1 MRCVQLYSR
10 KCNIHDEMQKLI
22 HQFFVK
28 HLSLN
33 GEDAHMLHMKYY
45 TEYGLAIEGLA
56 RHHKIDPLQFNSEVD
71 DALPLDTILK
81 PDPKLR
87 KLLED
92 IDRSKVRLW
101 LLTNAYVNHG
111 KRVVKLLGVDDQ
123 FEGITFCDYG
133 KLPLICK
140 PTQEMYAK
148 AEREANVPSTAERY
162 FVDDSGLNCKHA
174 AARGWQTA
182 HLVEPELPLPDAPA
196 TVRFA
201 GTTHFAAGDWVGIEL
216 DEPTGKNDGAVQGE
230 RYFDCEFGYG
240 MFVRPT
246 AIAAIIGPPA
256 REAKPAAKGTANAP
270 QTRGRAQTGASASG
284 LGIKKPSA
292 IQATN
297 TKRHSGSSASPSPA
311 AKTASQRLG
320 LKAGRLLGLSRHPWA
335 PTSPICVAAL
345 PAIDIWSFEQNSKRP
360 ALRQTASKTS
370 DEQDRE
376 SPQSDDIE
384 TADNYA
390 EADEIE
396 NEEPTAK
403 PPRLAS
409 GSSRAGAARPGL
421 SQTSSPRQA
430 QSTALSRELEE
441 LKTKLRVMEKKRTE
455 DREKLKALETLQQ
468 ERDKFEG
475 IIQKLQAK
483 YQPQQLEI
491 SDLRKKLRESE
502 AQLEEIERIQ
512 AEHDSILEMAT
523 LDREMAEETAD
534 AFRHEVEALKLRV
547 EELQLEA
554 EVLREENE
562 ELGQTMSPE
571 EKSSHGWLQM
581 ERTNERLREALIR
594 LRDMTQQQ
602 ESELKD
608 QIKELQQD
616 LEDYESIKSQYESTK
631 EKLLV
636 AENNVEDLKQQ
647 LETALGAEEMIE
659 ELADKNMHYQEE
671 INELKAAI
679 EDLEA
684 LKEINDELEYNHIE
698 TEKQMQEE
706 IDYKESLF
714 NEQCRK
720 VAQQDEVIEDLE
732 YTLARF
738 RELVTTLQGDL
749 EDMRASQQITEAE
762 ATDLTTRSR
771 AMMDLNLK
779 LQASVSKAQTKTI
792 DIELE
797 RMDAQEA
804 AQHLSILKLYLPEYF
819 EGEKN
824 GILALLRFKR
834 VSFKATLMS
843 STIRE
848 RFPEQASDP
857 AVVEDGFVAHDVLE
871 KLLWIGSICDRFINY
886 ITNCSAESFD
896 RIKATLFEMEPVE
909 RTMNFW
915 IESVH
920 RTTIPSGGSPPT
932 NFIRDIRDE
941 LCMRSSLT
949 QSYIDHAASSISRLR
964 TLLQS
969 KLSAPEG
976 EEQEINFLISKMETL
991 VTQARGLKVAM
1002 GKIHK
1007 ALEDLRSRSLALSQ
1021 DIAGPFKK
1029 TEEAAKDLS
1038 ELARHLG
1045 ENIALIVSDES
1056 RTEPLALEEAMK
1068 SMSQV
1073 STLYAQPSES
1083 GSECSDTMS
1092 FIANRLRSLGGNLE
1106 ELDSIST
1113 DLSITS
1119 EFERLPSPWI
1129 ARASELKSNKA
1140 VSPDADEEIRRL
1152 KNEIHE
1158 ASTALG
1164 VKDKTI
1170 EEQSLKVELVNSRMQ
1185 EASKK
1190 ASMVKELETKIEAM
1204 RTKETDLEHVVEKQ
1218 RKDLQA
1224 LETERE
1230 EIKVRL
1236 DRVKRASGTTGITT
1250 TEGVVVDN
1258 ALSLATMR
1266 ENEAL
1271 RAEVES
1277 LQAAVRF
1284 LREENRRANM
1294 LDPYS
1299 VQRSAEMYSWLDVPL
1314 TQANGN
1320 AQREKIQQ
1328 TASESR
1334 DVFTHLLK
1342 LTKESNICDLKST
1355 VSQENGNRASWR
1367 PSKTKLR
1374 YQVLQQRENF
1384 EHWTEW
1390 RDDIVNQEREQDRL
1404 VNTKKERLARDRAR
1418 RHAPKN
1424 SVFGGFPQGLGHG
1437 MMGHAWEILGMQQDH
1452 RKLADRPVEPS
1463 ITPSF

>member
-1 MRCVQLYSR
+1 MA
-10 KCNIHDEMQKLI
+10 DLI
-22 HQFFVK
+22 PGHVV
-28 HLSLN
+28 
-33 GEDAHMLHMKYY
+33 
-45 TEYGLAIEGLA
+45 T
-56 RHHKIDPLQFNSEVD
+56 
-71 DALPLDTILK
+71 
-81 PDPKLR
+81 
-87 KLLED
+87 
-92 IDRSKVRLW
+92 
-101 LLTNAYVNHG
+101 LTDG
-111 KRVVKLLGVDDQ
+111 RQ
-123 FEGITFCDYG
+123 
-133 KLPLICK
+133 
-140 PTQEMYAK
+140 
-148 AEREANVPSTAERY
+148 
-162 FVDDSGLNCKHA
+162 
-174 AARGWQTA
+174 
-182 HLVEPELPLPDAPA
+182 A

-201 GTTHFAAGDWVGIEL
+201 GATHFAAGEWIGIEL

-230 RYFDCEFGYG
+230 RYFDCEFGFG

-246 AIAAIIGPPA
+246 AIATVIGPPA
-256 REAKPAAKGTANAP
+256 KEAKLATKGTPNAP

-284 LGIKKPSA
+284 LGIKKSGA
-292 IQATN
+292 MQTAN
-297 TKRHSGSSASPSPA
+297 TKRHSASSASPSPA
-311 AKTASQRLG
+311 AKAASQRLS
-320 LKAGRLLGLSRHPWA
+320 LKQPQSPTKAQSPTKQLSGTTTPRSSISGPSRPSAATSRARPSIGAKSTSMGPPPPPSASRPSRPSISGSTNRTVRPSFQGTATA
-335 PTSPICVAAL
+335 PMAV
-345 PAIDIWSFEQNSKRP
+345 SKRP
-360 ALRQTASKTS
+360 ALRSAVSNKTS
-370 DEQDRE
+370 EEQEIGSSPPSDDAE
-376 SPQSDDIE
+376 SPGH
-384 TADNYA
+384 YA
-390 EADEIE
+390 EDDDME
-396 NEEPTAK
+396 NEESTSK
-403 PPRLAS
+403 VSRLAS
-409 GSSRAGAARPGL
+409 GSSRVGTARSGL
-421 SQTSSPRQA
+421 SQSSSPRQA
-430 QSTALSRELEE
+430 QSTALTRELEE

-455 DREKLKALETLQQ
+455 DREKLKALEKLQQ

-491 SDLRKKLRESE
+491 SELRKKLKESE
-502 AQLEEIERIQ
+502 AKLEEIERLQ
-512 AEHDSILEMAT
+512 AEHDSIMEMAT

-534 AFRHEVEALKLRV
+534 AFKHEVEALKLRV
-547 EELQLEA
+547 EELQLEV

-581 ERTNERLREALIR
+581 ERANERLREALIR

-602 ESELKD
+602 ESELRD

-616 LEDYESIKSQYESTK
+616 LEDYEAIKTQYDSTK

-659 ELADKNMHYQEE
+659 ELAEKNMRYQEE
-671 INELKAAI
+671 INELNAAI

-706 IDYKESLF
+706 IDYKENLF

-720 VAQQDEVIEDLE
+720 IVQQDEAIEDLE

-738 RELVTTLQGDL
+738 RELVSSLQGDL
-749 EDMRASQQITEAE
+749 DDMRASQQITEAE

-771 AMMDLNLK
+771 AMLDLNLK

-797 RMDAQEA
+797 RMDAQESS
-804 AQHLSILKLYLPEYF
+804 QHLSILKLYLPEYF

-834 VSFKATLMS
+834 VSFKASLMS
-843 STIRE
+843 SAIRE
-848 RFPEQASDP
+848 RFPEQTSDS
-857 AVVEDGFVAHDVLE
+857 ALVEDGFAAHDVLE

-886 ITNCSAESFD
+886 ITCCSAESFD
-896 RIKATLFEMEPVE
+896 GIKATLFEMEPVE
-909 RTMNFW
+909 RTVNFW
-915 IESVH
+915 IEILRKGELDVKKCGIELQRSIALMSHLAEVH
-920 RTTIPSGGSPPT
+920 IPASLET
-932 NFIRDIRDE
+932 FADE
-941 LCMRSSLT
+941 LCMRSILT
-949 QSYIDHAASSISRLR
+949 QSYMDHVASLISRLR
-964 TLLQS
+964 SLLQS
-969 KLSAPEG
+969 KISASEG
-976 EEQEINFLISKMETL
+976 EEEESNFLFNKMESL
-991 VTQARGLKVAM
+991 VSQSRGLKVAM
-1002 GKIHK
+1002 GKVHK
-1007 ALEDLRSRSLALSQ
+1007 ALEDLRSRSLALSS
-1021 DIAGPFKK
+1021 DVAGPFKK

-1038 ELARHLG
+1038 VLARHLG
-1045 ENIALIVSDES
+1045 ESIALIVSDES
-1056 RTEPLALEEAMK
+1056 RTEPLTLEEATRN
-1068 SMSQV
+1068 MSQV
-1073 STLYAQPSES
+1073 STLYARPSES

-1092 FIANRLRSLGGNLE
+1092 FIANRLRSLGGSLE

-1129 ARASELKSNKA
+1129 VRASELKLNKA
-1140 VSPDADEEIRRL
+1140 TSVDADEEIRRL

-1170 EEQSLKVELVNSRMQ
+1170 EEQALKVELVESRMQ

-1190 ASMVKELETKIEAM
+1190 ASMVKELEAKIENM
-1204 RTKETDLEHVVEKQ
+1204 RTKETELEGLVETQ
-1218 RKDLQA
+1218 RKNLQA
-1224 LETERE
+1224 LEADRE
-1230 EIKVRL
+1230 DIKARL
-1236 DRVKRASGTTGITT
+1236 DRVKRASGTTGVATT
-1250 TEGVVVDN
+1250 DGVVVDN

-1284 LREENRRANM
+1284 LREENRRANV

-1314 TQANGN
+1314 TQASAG
-1320 AQREKIQQ
+1320 AQRDRTQQ

-1342 LTKESNICDLKST
+1342 LTRDSSICDLKST
-1355 VSQENGNRASWR
+1355 MSQENSNRTGWR
-1367 PSKTKLR
+1367 PTKTKLR

-1384 EHWTEW
+1384 ERWAEW
-1390 RDDIVNQEREQDRL
+1390 RDDIVEQEREQDRL
-1404 VNTKKERLARDRAR
+1404 VNAKKERLARDRAR

-1437 MMGHAWEILGMQQDH
+1437 MMGRAWEILGMQQDN
-1452 RKLADRPVEPS
+1452 RKIADKPVEPS
-1463 ITPSF
+1463 IAPSF

>member
-1 MRCVQLYSR
+1 MA
-10 KCNIHDEMQKLI
+10 D
-22 HQFFVK
+22 
-28 HLSLN
+28 
-33 GEDAHMLHMKYY
+33 
-45 TEYGLAIEGLA
+45 
-56 RHHKIDPLQFNSEVD
+56 
-71 DALPLDTILK
+71 
-81 PDPKLR
+81 
-87 KLLED
+87 
-92 IDRSKVRLW
+92 
-101 LLTNAYVNHG
+101 LTPGH
-111 KRVVKLLGVDDQ
+111 VVTLTDGRQ
-123 FEGITFCDYG
+123 
-133 KLPLICK
+133 
-140 PTQEMYAK
+140 
-148 AEREANVPSTAERY
+148 
-162 FVDDSGLNCKHA
+162 
-174 AARGWQTA
+174 
-182 HLVEPELPLPDAPA
+182 A

-201 GTTHFAAGDWVGIEL
+201 GATHFAAGDWVGIEL

-230 RYFDCEFGYG
+230 RYFDCEYGYG

-256 REAKPAAKGTANAP
+256 REAAKPAAKGTTNAP
-270 QTRGRAQTGASASG
+270 QTRGRAQTG

-292 IQATN
+292 IQAVN

-320 LKAGRLLGLSRHPWA
+320 LKQPQSPTKSQSPTKQLSGASTPRSSSISGPSRSAAATSKGRPSIGAKSTSMGPPPPPSASRPSRSSISGA
-335 PTSPICVAAL
+335 SSKTVRPGTQGITAASVGVA
-345 PAIDIWSFEQNSKRP
+345 KRP
-360 ALRQTASKTS
+360 ALRPTAPKTAE
-370 DEQDRE
+370 EQERE
-376 SPQSDDIE
+376 GPQSDDIE
-384 TADNYA
+384 HADNYV
-390 EADEIE
+390 EADEME
-396 NEEPTAK
+396 SEGPAAK
-403 PPRLAS
+403 PSRLAS
-409 GSSRAGAARPGL
+409 GSSR
-421 SQTSSPRQA
+421 TSSPRQA

-441 LKTKLRVMEKKRTE
+441 LKTKLR
-455 DREKLKALETLQQ
+455 KLKALETLQQ
-468 ERDKFEG
+468 ERDKFES

-491 SDLRKKLRESE
+491 TDLRKKLRESE
-502 AQLEEIERIQ
+502 TQLEEIERIQ

-554 EVLREENE
+554 DVLREENE

-581 ERTNERLREALIR
+581 ERSNERLREALIR

-602 ESELKD
+602 ESELRD
-608 QIKELQQD
+608 QIKELQED
-616 LEDYESIKSQYESTK
+616 LEDYEK
-631 EKLLV
+631 KLLV

-647 LETALGAEEMIE
+647 LETAL
-659 ELADKNMHYQEE
+659 DKNMHYQEE
-671 INELKAAI
+671 INELHAAI

-720 VAQQDEVIEDLE
+720 VAQQDEVIDDLE

-738 RELVTTLQGDL
+738 RELVSTLQGDL

-779 LQASVSKAQTKTI
+779 LQAS
-792 DIELE
+792 LE
-797 RMDAQEA
+797 RLDAQEA

-824 GILALLRFKR
+824 GVLALLRFKR

-843 STIRE
+843 STVRE
-848 RFPEQASDP
+848 RFPEQTSDP
-857 AVVEDGFVAHDVLE
+857 AAVEDGFTAHDVLE
-871 KLLWIGSICDRFINY
+871 KLMWITSICDRFTNY
-886 ITNCSAESFD
+886 ITNCPAESFD
-896 RIKATLFEMEPVE
+896 MIKATLFEMEPVE
-909 RTMNFW
+909 RTVNFW
-915 IESVH
+915 IESVRKNELNMKKCGIELQRSIALLSH
-920 RTTIPSGGSPPT
+920 LAEVHLPT
-932 NFIRDIRDE
+932 SLETFADE

-949 QSYIDHAASSISRLR
+949 QSYLDHAASLISRLKI
-964 TLLQS
+964 LLQS
-969 KLSAPEG
+969 KISVPEG
-976 EEQEINFLISKMETL
+976 EEEETSFLFTKMEAL

-1002 GKIHK
+1002 GKIYR
-1007 ALEDLRSRSLALSQ
+1007 ALEDLRSRSLALSH

-1045 ENIALIVSDES
+1045 ESIALIVTDES
-1056 RTEPLALEEAMK
+1056 RTEPLTLEEATK

-1083 GSECSDTMS
+1083 GSESSDTMT

-1106 ELDSIST
+1106 ELGSIST

-1129 ARASELKSNKA
+1129 VRASELKTNKA

-1170 EEQSLKVELVNSRMQ
+1170 EEQALKVELVESRMQ

-1190 ASMVKELETKIEAM
+1190 ASMVKELEAKIEGM
-1204 RTKETDLEHVVEKQ
+1204 RTRETELEGVIEKQ
-1218 RKDLQA
+1218 RNDLQA

-1230 EIKVRL
+1230 DIKARL

-1266 ENEAL
+1266 ENEVL

-1294 LDPYS
+1294 LDSYS

-1314 TQANGN
+1314 TQANGDV
-1320 AQREKIQQ
+1320 QRDKIQQ

-1334 DVFTHLLK
+1334 DVFSHLLK

-1355 VSQENGNRASWR
+1355 LSQESSNRAGWR

-1374 YQVLQQRENF
+1374 YQVLKQRENF
-1384 EHWTEW
+1384 ENWTEW

-1437 MMGHAWEILGMQQDH
+1437 MMGRAWEILGMQQDH

>member
-1 MRCVQLYSR
+1 MADLNPGHV
-10 KCNIHDEMQKLI
+10 
-22 HQFFVK
+22 V
-28 HLSLN
+28 SLTD
-33 GEDAHMLHMKYY
+33 G
-45 TEYGLAIEGLA
+45 
-56 RHHKIDPLQFNSEVD
+56 RQ
-71 DALPLDTILK
+71 
-81 PDPKLR
+81 
-87 KLLED
+87 
-92 IDRSKVRLW
+92 
-101 LLTNAYVNHG
+101 
-111 KRVVKLLGVDDQ
+111 
-123 FEGITFCDYG
+123 
-133 KLPLICK
+133 
-140 PTQEMYAK
+140 
-148 AEREANVPSTAERY
+148 
-162 FVDDSGLNCKHA
+162 
-174 AARGWQTA
+174 
-182 HLVEPELPLPDAPA
+182 A
-196 TVRFA
+196 TVRFV
-201 GTTHFAAGDWVGIEL
+201 GTTHFAAGEWIGIEL

-230 RYFDCEFGYG
+230 RYFDCEFGFG

-246 AIAAIIGPPA
+246 AIAAVIGQPPK
-256 REAKPAAKGTANAP
+256 EAKLAAKGAANAP
-270 QTRGRAQTGASASG
+270 QTRGRAQTGASVSG
-284 LGIKKPSA
+284 MGIKKPGA
-292 IQATN
+292 MQAAN
-297 TKRHSGSSASPSPA
+297 TKRHSASSASPSPA
-311 AKTASQRLG
+311 AKSAAQRLS
-320 LKAGRLLGLSRHPWA
+320 LKQPQSPTKSQSPTQQVSGTATPRASISGSSRPSAATSKARPSVGAKSTSMGPPPPPSASRPSRPSISGSMNRTVRPSLQGSATA
-335 PTSPICVAAL
+335 PTGVA
-345 PAIDIWSFEQNSKRP
+345 KRP
-360 ALRQTASKTS
+360 VLRPTVSNRTPE
-370 DEQDRE
+370 EQVAGG
-376 SPQSDDIE
+376 SPQSENIESGSPAEDD
-384 TADNYA
+384 DL
-390 EADEIE
+390 E
-396 NEEPTAK
+396 NEEPTSRMS
-403 PPRLAS
+403 RLAS
-409 GSSRAGAARPGL
+409 SSTRTGAARPGL
-421 SQTSSPRQA
+421 SQTSSPRQN

-455 DREKLKALETLQQ
+455 DREKLKSLEKLQQ
-468 ERDKFEG
+468 ERDKFES

-491 SDLRKKLRESE
+491 TDLRKKLKESE
-502 AQLEEIERIQ
+502 AKLEEIERLQ
-512 AEHDSILEMAT
+512 AEHDSIMEMAT

-534 AFRHEVEALKLRV
+534 VLKHEVETLKLRV
-547 EELQLEA
+547 EELELEA

-602 ESELKD
+602 EMDLRD

-616 LEDYESIKSQYESTK
+616 LEEYEKIKSQYETTK

-647 LETALGAEEMIE
+647 LDTALGAEEMIE
-659 ELADKNMHYQEE
+659 ELAEKNMRYQEE
-671 INELKAAI
+671 INELNAAI

-706 IDYKESLF
+706 IDYKENLF

-720 VAQQDEVIEDLE
+720 ITQQDEVIEDLE

-738 RELVTTLQGDL
+738 RELVSTLQGDL

-762 ATDLTTRSR
+762 ATDLTSRSR

-792 DIELE
+792 DIELD

-804 AQHLSILKLYLPEYF
+804 SQHLSILKLYLPEYF
-819 EGEKN
+819 ESEKN
-824 GILALLRFKR
+824 AILALLRFKR
-834 VSFKATLMS
+834 VTFKASLMNH
-843 STIRE
+843 TIRE
-848 RFPEQASDP
+848 RYPEQATDP
-857 AVVEDGFVAHDVLE
+857 SLIEDGFASHDVLE
-871 KLLWIGSICDRFINY
+871 KLMWIASLCDRFVNY
-886 ITNCSAESFD
+886 ITSCSIESFD
-896 RIKATLFEMEPVE
+896 GVKGTLFEMEPVE
-909 RTMNFW
+909 RTVNFW
-915 IESVH
+915 LEALKRNDVNLKKCAIELQRSIALLSH
-920 RTTIPSGGSPPT
+920 LAEIHLPT
-932 NFIRDIRDE
+932 SLETFADE
-941 LCMRSSLT
+941 LCTRSVLT
-949 QSYIDHAASSISRLR
+949 QSYIDHAASLISRLKS
-964 TLLQS
+964 LMQS
-969 KLSAPEG
+969 KVSMPEG
-976 EEQEINFLISKMETL
+976 EDEESNFFFNKMDAL
-991 VTQARGLKVAM
+991 VSQARGLKVAM
-1002 GKIHK
+1002 GKVNR
-1007 ALEDLRSRSLALSQ
+1007 ALEDLRSRSLALSH
-1021 DIAGPFKK
+1021 DVAGPFKK

-1045 ENIALIVSDES
+1045 EDIALLVSEEG
-1056 RTEPLALEEAMK
+1056 RTEPLTLEEATK

-1083 GSECSDTMS
+1083 GSECSDTLS
-1092 FIANRLRSLGGNLE
+1092 FIANRLRSLGGSVE
-1106 ELDSIST
+1106 ELDSISS

-1129 ARASELKSNKA
+1129 VRAQELKSNKSNSA
-1140 VSPDADEEIRRL
+1140 DADDEIRRL

-1170 EEQSLKVELVNSRMQ
+1170 EEQALKVELVESRMQ
-1185 EASKK
+1185 EASKR
-1190 ASMVKELETKIEAM
+1190 ASMVKELEVKIEEM
-1204 RTKETDLEHVVEKQ
+1204 RTKEADLAEIVEKQ

-1230 EIKVRL
+1230 EIKARL
-1236 DRVKRASGTTGITT
+1236 DRVKRASGTTGIATT
-1250 TEGVVVDN
+1250 DGVIVDN

-1299 VQRSAEMYSWLDVPL
+1299 VQRSTDMYSWLDVPL
-1314 TQANGN
+1314 TQANAGP
-1320 AQREKIQQ
+1320 QRDKIQQ

-1342 LTKESNICDLKST
+1342 LTKDSNICDLKST
-1355 VSQENGNRASWR
+1355 MSQEGNRVGWR

-1384 EHWTEW
+1384 ARWAEW

-1404 VNTKKERLARDRAR
+1404 VITKKERLARDRAR
-1418 RHAPKN
+1418 KHAPKN

-1437 MMGHAWEILGMQQDH
+1437 MMGAAWEILGMQQDG
-1452 RKLADRPVEPS
+1452 RKMADRSVEPS
-1463 ITPSF
+1463 VPPTF

>member
-1 MRCVQLYSR
+1 MA
-10 KCNIHDEMQKLI
+10 D
-22 HQFFVK
+22 
-28 HLSLN
+28 
-33 GEDAHMLHMKYY
+33 
-45 TEYGLAIEGLA
+45 
-56 RHHKIDPLQFNSEVD
+56 
-71 DALPLDTILK
+71 
-81 PDPKLR
+81 
-87 KLLED
+87 
-92 IDRSKVRLW
+92 
-101 LLTNAYVNHG
+101 LTPGH
-111 KRVVKLLGVDDQ
+111 VVTLTDGRQ
-123 FEGITFCDYG
+123 
-133 KLPLICK
+133 
-140 PTQEMYAK
+140 
-148 AEREANVPSTAERY
+148 
-162 FVDDSGLNCKHA
+162 
-174 AARGWQTA
+174 
-182 HLVEPELPLPDAPA
+182 A

-201 GTTHFAAGDWVGIEL
+201 GATHFAAGDWIGIEL

-246 AIAAIIGPPA
+246 AIAAIIGPPTK
-256 REAKPAAKGTANAP
+256 ETKPAAKGTANAP
-270 QTRGRAQTGASASG
+270 QTRGRAQTGSG

-292 IQATN
+292 LQAAN

-311 AKTASQRLG
+311 AKPASQRLG
-320 LKAGRLLGLSRHPWA
+320 LKQPQSPTKSQSPTKQLSGASTPRSSISGPSRPSATSKGRPSIGAKSTSMGPPPPPSASRPSRPSISGASNRTVRPGLQGTTTAPAG
-335 PTSPICVAAL
+335 VA
-345 PAIDIWSFEQNSKRP
+345 KRP
-360 ALRQTASKTS
+360 ALRPTASKTS
-370 DEQDRE
+370 EEQERG
-376 SPQSDDIE
+376 SPQSEDID

-390 EADEIE
+390 EGDEME
-396 NEEPTAK
+396 SEEPTAK
-403 PPRLAS
+403 PSRLAS
-409 GSSRAGAARPGL
+409 GSSRAGAARPGF

-468 ERDKFEG
+468 ERDKFES

-534 AFRHEVEALKLRV
+534 AFRHEVETLKLRV

-616 LEDYESIKSQYESTK
+616 LEEYESIKSQYESTK

-671 INELKAAI
+671 INELNAAI

-706 IDYKESLF
+706 IDYKDSLF

-738 RELVTTLQGDL
+738 RELVSTLQGDL

-797 RMDAQEA
+797 RLDAQEA

-834 VSFKATLMS
+834 VSFKSSLMI
-843 STIRE
+843 STVRE
-848 RFPEQASDP
+848 RFPEQTSDP
-857 AVVEDGFVAHDVLE
+857 AAVEDGFTAHDVLE
-871 KLLWIGSICDRFINY
+871 KLMWIGAICDRFINY

-896 RIKATLFEMEPVE
+896 RTKATLFEMEPVE
-909 RTMNFW
+909 RTVNFW
-915 IESVH
+915 IESVRKNELNMKKCGIELQRSIALLSH
-920 RTTIPSGGSPPT
+920 LAEVHLPT
-932 NFIRDIRDE
+932 SLETFADE

-949 QSYIDHAASSISRLR
+949 QSYIDHAASLISRLR

-969 KLSAPEG
+969 KITVLEG
-976 EEQEINFLISKMETL
+976 EDEEPNFLFSKMETL

-1002 GKIHK
+1002 GKIYK

-1021 DIAGPFKK
+1021 DVAGPFKE
-1029 TEEAAKDLS
+1029 TEEAAKNLS

-1056 RTEPLALEEAMK
+1056 RTEPLTLEEATK

-1170 EEQSLKVELVNSRMQ
+1170 EEQALKVELVESRMQ

-1190 ASMVKELETKIEAM
+1190 ASMVKELETKIETM
-1204 RTKETDLEHVVEKQ
+1204 RTKETELEGMVEKQ
-1218 RKDLQA
+1218 RKELQA

-1230 EIKVRL
+1230 EIKARL

-1284 LREENRRANM
+1284 LREENRRGNM

-1320 AQREKIQQ
+1320 AQHDKIQQ

-1334 DVFTHLLK
+1334 DVFSHLLK

-1355 VSQENGNRASWR
+1355 MSQENGNRASWR

-1437 MMGHAWEILGMQQDH
+1437 MMGRAWEILGMQQDH